1 MLQIIPQLKIYVCCE
16 VVDFR
21 RGIDGL
27 CAICRQKL
35 GMDPFSGALFLFR
48 NRAKTG
54 FKMIIYDG
62 QGFWLMYK
70 RLSKGKIKWWP
81 TATDQPMTSLAAKQ
95 LQTLIWNGNPME
107 AQFAP
112 DWRSIQ

>member
-1 MLQIIPQLKIYVCCE
+1 
-16 VVDFR
+16 
-21 RGIDGL
+21 
-27 CAICRQKL
+27 
-35 GMDPFSGALFLFR
+35 MDPFSGALFLFR

-54 FKMIIYDG
+54 IKMIIYDG

-70 RLSKGKIKWWP
+70 RLSKGKIRWWP
-81 TATDQPMTSLAAKQ
+81 KASDQPMTQLAAKQ
-95 LQTLIWNGNPME
+95 LQTLIWNGNPIE